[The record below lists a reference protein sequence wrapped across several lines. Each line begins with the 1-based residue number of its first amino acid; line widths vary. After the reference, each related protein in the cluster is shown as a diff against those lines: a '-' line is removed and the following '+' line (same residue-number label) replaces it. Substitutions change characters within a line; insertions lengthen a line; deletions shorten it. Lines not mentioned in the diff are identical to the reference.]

1 MISDQNE
8 KKIKVCYVPE
18 RCLRKICFGLLT
30 LILFILMLGGSCF
43 MVNLL
48 SYEEAY
54 IVKMTSQSENIAIKA
69 WVLSTGNVID
79 VNQTKGCL
87 TKYKSGFEGKGM
99 VCDFNEC
106 VGK

>member
-1 MISDQNE
+1 MKDKLFE
-8 KKIKVCYVPE
+8 KGF
-18 RCLRKICFGLLT
+18 LRRFGVGLL
-30 LILFILMLGGSCF
+30 IFVLFIFFLAGSCF
-43 MVNLL
+43 MVHLI
-48 SYEEAY
+48 SYKEAF
-54 IVKMTSQSENIAIKA
+54 IVSSCENRAIKA